1 MYNNRLMYKSLQ
13 ARDNTFYTQI
23 LFCID
28 RALQIHWC
36 SCCECEERDSV
47 NNRVLLM
54 ADKRDLIVQHNFNYN
69 IPKALQD
76 KLENLYQNDVDEKDK
91 NQKLFKGKG
100 EKEKDPKGNLKSI
113 KDIIV
118 DNDPKHAAWRLQ
130 DGEKFLE
137 TLLFQSEEVS

>member
-1 MYNNRLMYKSLQ
+1 
-13 ARDNTFYTQI
+13 
-23 LFCID
+23 
-28 RALQIHWC
+28 
-36 SCCECEERDSV
+36 
-47 NNRVLLM
+47 M
-54 ADKRDLIVQHNFNYN
+54 ADKRVLIVQHNFTYN